1 MISDWLTQNNI
12 DGSAT
17 LASANPPSE
26 IPNLKSFMTPFASL
40 LDQYKAVFFDAYGVL
55 KNAHG
60 LIPGVDRTIHA
71 LIQAQKPFYVLTN
84 DASRSPDQ
92 LAESYARLG
101 LPSITA
107 NRIVSSGMLAR
118 EYLEL
123 KVNHGTVAYLGT
135 DTSAH
140 YIENADLHA
149 LPIRDVDLN
158 NAGDITALVLL
169 DDEGFD
175 WNTDLNKTVNLL
187 RLRNIPV
194 IVANTDATYPVSG
207 NRVAVAIGSVADML
221 ERIVGKQFIRFGK
234 PDAQLFMFAYDL
246 LRESLA
252 ELPNGQMS
260 IGKNDILMVGDTL
273 KSDILGGNKFGFDT
287 ALVLTGN
294 TPAEDVDLRIKATGI
309 IPTYVCESAAV

>member
-1 MISDWLTQNNI
+1 MNLTN
-12 DGSAT
+12 
-17 LASANPPSE
+17 
-26 IPNLKSFMTPFASL
+26 FAQIA
-40 LDQYKAVFFDAYGVL
+40 DRYRVFFFDAFGVL
-55 KNAHG
+55 KNYRG
-60 LIPGVDRTIHA
+60 LIPGIEQTFAWLAANNR
-71 LIQAQKPFYVLTN
+71 KFYVLTN
-84 DASRSPDQ
+84 DASRSPDDM
-92 LAESYARLG
+92 AESYYRLG
-101 LPSITA
+101 LAAIKPDCIIT
-107 NRIVSSGMLAR
+107 SGMLAR
-118 EYLEL
+118 EYLSL
-123 KVNHGTVAYLGT
+123 KVPHGTVAYLGT
-135 DTSAH
+135 ENSAH
-140 YIENADLHA
+140 YIETAGLQTLSIRQLDLDNLAD
-149 LPIRDVDLN
+149 IN
-158 NAGDITALVLL
+158 ALVLL

-252 ELPNGQMS
+252 ELPGGQTS

-294 TPAEDVDLRIKATGI
+294 TPAEDVDLRIRATGI

>member
-1 MISDWLTQNNI
+1 
-12 DGSAT
+12 
-17 LASANPPSE
+17 
-26 IPNLKSFMTPFASL
+26 MTPFATL
-40 LDQYKAVFFDAYGVL
+40 LDQYKAIFFDAYGVL

-60 LIPGVDRTIHA
+60 LIPGVDRTITY
-71 LIQAQKPFYVLTN
+71 LVEMEKPFYVLTN
-84 DASRSPDQ
+84 DASRSPNQ

-101 LPSITA
+101 LPMITA
-107 NRIVSSGMLAR
+107 DCIVSSGMLAR
-118 EYLEL
+118 EYLQL

-149 LPIRDVDLN
+149 LPIRDVDLDH
-158 NAGDITALVLL
+158 ADDITALVLL

-187 RLRNIPV
+187 RRRNIPV
-194 IVANTDATYPVSG
+194 IVANTDATYPVAGSQ
-207 NRVAVAIGSVADML
+207 VAVAIGAVADML
-221 ERIVGKQFIRFGK
+221 ERIMGKQFIRFGK

-246 LRESLA
+246 LRERMPITKS
-252 ELPNGQMS
+252 
-260 IGKNDILMVGDTL
+260 DILMVGDTL

-294 TPAEDVDLRIKATGI
+294 TPPADVDLRIQATGI
-309 IPTYVCESAAV
+309 IPTYVCESATV